1 MAKLAGDG
9 RFGFERGLGLGDERV
24 VERRAEAVILAGGA
38 AARDARGQRRH
49 VEDRRKVDALGLP
62 VSVVDVHVDLL
73 DAADHLIDGA
83 EAELG
88 HVLAHLLGDEEEEVD
103 DVLGRAG
110 EARAEDGIL
119 GGDADRASIQVA
131 LAHHDATH

>member
-1 MAKLAGDG
+1 MPLAFQCASSMCD
-9 RFGFERGLGLGDERV
+9 
-24 VERRAEAVILAGGA
+24 
-38 AARDARGQRRH
+38 
-49 VEDRRKVDALGLP
+49 
-62 VSVVDVHVDLL
+62 VDLFH
-73 DAADHLIDGA
+73 AADHLVDGA

-110 EARAEDGIL
+110 EALAEDGVL